1 MEREFQT
8 TFATRNKIKNKLI
21 VYFPDPLV
29 TKLEMDAKIAEIE
42 KKILLELQ
50 IKEGAEF
57 IRSKLN
63 NPSHVEQAKISL
75 NESLK
80 RLDFLKAEL
89 KRLRSS
95 QQACGLSD
103 ETLLNE
109 SEDSSQ
115 DVTKSIEEISLGKQI
130 LQ

>member
-1 MEREFQT
+1 
-8 TFATRNKIKNKLI
+8 
-21 VYFPDPLV
+21 
-29 TKLEMDAKIAEIE
+29 MDAKIAEIE